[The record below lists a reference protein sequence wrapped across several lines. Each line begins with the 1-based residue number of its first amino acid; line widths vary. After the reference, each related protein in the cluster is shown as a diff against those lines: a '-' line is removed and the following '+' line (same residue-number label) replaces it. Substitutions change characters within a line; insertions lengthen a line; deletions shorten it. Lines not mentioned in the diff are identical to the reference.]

1 MSYGK
6 TKTSPKYPQR
16 YDDNTECSWHIEIP
30 SYYSESYVV
39 KVVFNDFNLA
49 QGFVVGGYNCQDM
62 HVDSLTFYDGAT
74 SMSKLIGAY
83 CGNTRPDVIYSTGQS
98 LYVKFHGVNVLNDY
112 HARGFSFIYSAV
124 KKGIVN

>member
-1 MSYGK
+1 MSK
-6 TKTSPKYPQR
+6 TKTSPKYPQH

-39 KVVFNDFNLA
+39 KVVFNDFNLEK
-49 QGFVVGGYNCQDM
+49 GSMVGGYSCQYA
-62 HVDSLTFYDGAT
+62 DSLTFYDGAT

-98 LYVKFHGVNVLNDY
+98 LYVKFHALPDVYKYRSG
-112 HARGFSFIYSAV
+112 GFSFIYSAV
-124 KKGIVN
+124 KKGIVADLH